1 MSGAVSTGWAPPSGP
16 GEPPGPTRGWARWLP
31 ALTVVWAVLLGV
43 LVWVSVR
50 DDPPTVREQRD
61 LAQAGPVVD
70 RAVGELLAAVGDAG
84 AVALAPARVT
94 PGCRITPMED
104 GAALERAVAVE
115 FAGDDVRGLLER
127 VAARLPGDWRAGVR
141 VTGEGARLWGDAGG
155 FVAVRGRP
163 AGPGRVLL
171 TADTGCR
178 PVGAGYRPPTASAGP
193 EGAALADALRAL
205 GLPAAP
211 RPELTAAP
219 CPAGEGTNTRTVRAT
234 GPAPATLAALAPL
247 AGDSTVRDT
256 PEVYAWRSGAVSVV
270 VERAGDEVRLA
281 ASTGCPA

>member
-1 MSGAVSTGWAPPSGP
+1 M
-16 GEPPGPTRGWARWLP
+16 
-31 ALTVVWAVLLGV
+31 LLGV

-84 AVALAPARVT
+84 AVVLTPERVT
-94 PGCRITPMED
+94 RGCRITPMED
-104 GAALERAVAVE
+104 GAVLERGVAVDL
-115 FAGDDVRGLLER
+115 AGDDVRGLLER
-127 VAARLPGDWRAGVR
+127 VAARLPADWWARVRATDEGVR
-141 VTGEGARLWGDAGG
+141 LRADAGG
-155 FVAVRGRP
+155 FVAVEGRP
-163 AGPGRVLL
+163 AGPGRALL

-178 PVGAGYRPPTASAGP
+178 PVGAGYRPPTAAPGP
-193 EGAALADALRAL
+193 EGAALAAALRAL

-211 RPELTAAP
+211 QPTPSAAP
-219 CPAGEGTNTRTVRAT
+219 CPAGGGTNTRTVRAT

-247 AGDSTVRDT
+247 AGGSPVRET
-256 PEVYAWRSGAVSVV
+256 PEVYAWRSGPVSVV

-281 ASTGCPA
+281 ASAGCPA